1 MPLLCK
7 FKAFILVLY
16 FFMQYYGENKSA
28 DISESCAS
36 LDVPGSIVTKRDTVL
51 KGHVRLSIP
60 NVSWVQCGLRC
71 QRQQWCISINFQLTS
86 NTGRCEL
93 NDYGVQDE
101 MSVSDDGQFERKPG
115 YIYTQIRPAKVGHC
129 WRLEPATE
137 TCLGSEVDRKPLT

>member
-1 MPLLCK
+1 MCWFYHLFLTSIVIVS
-7 FKAFILVLY
+7 ALGID
-16 FFMQYYGENKSA
+16 SA
-28 DISESCAS
+28 DYSCAS

-60 NVSWVQCGLRC
+60 NVSWVQCSLRC

-101 MSVSDDGQFERKPG
+101 RSVSEDGQFERKPG
-115 YIYTQIRPAKVGHC
+115 YIYTQIRA
-129 WRLEPATE
+129 
-137 TCLGSEVDRKPLT
+137 LGVSILVHVVRD